1 MAEDESQAPASQT
14 PEEPVVP
21 GESPAKVP
29 KDNPMMDR
37 VRIAGW
43 VALQIVL
50 VIIIFGQ
57 VNYLSCHR
65 YQRWD
70 LSQNRIFTLSDTSRN
85 FLGKLDG
92 DIRVVM
98 AFLGS
103 SDLFSDVKGL
113 ISEYERLGGGHI
125 TTEVLDLSRNRQRL
139 AELRD
144 QEGIQFTRDM
154 LVIITRNRKK
164 VVGAEELVTR
174 DPRSGRVTDFHG
186 EQALTSALLEVTEKQ
201 QKTIYLITG
210 KRRAEEAR
218 SIAEQLADLAATQNA
233 RVAPLSLEGLP
244 AIPEDA
250 DALVL
255 PGNSEDLSER
265 EVALV
270 ETFWNEKK
278 GGLLILLDPAADAK
292 NLNTFLRRHGVRPE
306 DDRILSVASIPGM
319 AARRIYDVPV
329 AFLPDSPV
337 TQKMGGLTTQLTGS
351 SQSLTVETD
360 NDLLKAENIHPQRLM
375 AAARNFWGETE
386 YQSENITFNQQQDHA
401 PPIFP
406 AASVEKGAP
415 SDPNLKIRSSRM
427 VVVGNP
433 DLISPSGNTAK
444 ANADFALAALNWSIS
459 REELIG
465 ISPRKPTAFTLSV
478 APGEFSL
485 LQTLIIFVLPG
496 VAMLLAGLVW
506 YTRRT

>member
-1 MAEDESQAPASQT
+1 MAEENSQAPDPKNSDDSAA
-14 PEEPVVP
+14 PYDWPGKDLNANPVM
-21 GESPAKVP
+21 E
-29 KDNPMMDR
+29 R
-37 VRIAGW
+37 VRIAAW
-43 VALQIVL
+43 VALQILLV
-50 VIIIFGQ
+50 VIIFSQ
-57 VNYLSCHR
+57 VNYLSCRR

-85 FLGKLDG
+85 FLDNLDG
-92 DIRVVM
+92 DIRIVM

-113 ISEYERLGGGHI
+113 ISEYDRLGGDHI
-125 TTEVLDLSRNRQRL
+125 NTEVLDLSRNRQRL

-144 QEGIQFTRDM
+144 KEGIQFTRDM
-154 LVIITRNRKK
+154 VVIITRNRKK

-174 DPRSGRVTDFHG
+174 DPRTGRVTDFHG
-186 EQALTSALLEVTEKQ
+186 EEALTSALLEVTEKQ
-201 QKTIYLITG
+201 QKKIYLVTG

-218 SIAEQLADLAATQNA
+218 SIAEQLAGLAATQNA
-233 RVAPLSLEGLP
+233 RMAPLTLEGLP

-265 EVALV
+265 EMQLI

-306 DDRILSVASIPGM
+306 NDRILSVASIPGM

-329 AFLPDSPV
+329 AFLTNSPV
-337 TQKMGGLTTQLTGS
+337 TQKMGGMTTQLNGA
-351 SQSLTVETD
+351 SQSLTIEVD
-360 NDLLKAENIHPQRLM
+360 NDLLKAENIHPRQLM
-375 AAARNFWGETE
+375 VAARNFWGETE
-386 YQSENITFNQQQDHA
+386 YQSETITFNQEQDHP

-415 SDPNLKIRSSRM
+415 SDPNLKIRGSRM

-433 DLISPSGNTAK
+433 NLIDPSGNTAK
-444 ANADFALAALNWSIS
+444 ANADFALAALNWSIG

-465 ISPRKPTAFTLSV
+465 ISPRKPTSFTLNV
-478 APGEFSL
+478 TPGEFSL
-485 LQTLIIFVLPG
+485 LQTIIIFVLPG
-496 VAMLLAGLVW
+496 VAVLLAGLVW
-506 YTRRT
+506 YTRRA